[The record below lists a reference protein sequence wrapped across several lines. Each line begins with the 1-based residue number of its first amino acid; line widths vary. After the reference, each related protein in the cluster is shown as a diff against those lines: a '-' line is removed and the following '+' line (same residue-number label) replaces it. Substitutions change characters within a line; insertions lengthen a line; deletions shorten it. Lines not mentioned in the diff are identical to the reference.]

1 MMETLILSK
10 RHHSAQTPMSHAQVL
25 RAPPEHPESAL
36 PAHVCRLTRPQAL
49 QKATQ
54 LAFLRFEKTDL
65 DEAQRFWEDFGLITV
80 SRTPDEL
87 VMRGTGSAPAVLWA
101 RKAQKSRYVGA
112 AFVVPPDTD
121 FERLQRDSGA
131 RALGAHVV
139 PGGARG
145 VGLLDPDGHEV
156 WLITDWAQVDRMPQR
171 AATHDHINSLA
182 QSPRVNATVRTDIEP
197 ASVGRLGHVVLQT
210 TDFHAMADWYMRHL
224 GVIPSDVQ
232 HLEDGSTFLAFFR
245 LDLGSTPA
253 DHHTLVIASGLEACY
268 EHSAWEVNDL
278 DALGQGQQVL
288 RANGHDHM
296 WGIGRHLLGSQLF
309 DYWRDADGLAF
320 EHYTDGD
327 MFTADREPHYS
338 LFTTSALW
346 AWGHDVPASMFPAKT
361 PTMLWHVIQLLRS
374 GRVTLK
380 RLLMMGKVVD
390 TPARPWL

>member
-1 MMETLILSK
+1 
-10 RHHSAQTPMSHAQVL
+10 MSHTKVL
-25 RAPPEHPESAL
+25 RAPPEYPESAL
-36 PAHVCRLTRPQAL
+36 PAHVRKLARPAAM

-54 LAFLRFEKTDL
+54 LAFLRVDKADL
-65 DEAQRFWEDFGLITV
+65 DEAQRFWIDFGLITV
-80 SRTPDEL
+80 SRTPDKL
-87 VMRGTGSAPAVLWA
+87 VMRGAGSAPALLMV
-101 RKAQKSRYVGA
+101 RKAKASRYVGA

-121 FERLQRDSGA
+121 FERLKRDSGA
-131 RALGAHVV
+131 QALAAHAV

-145 VGLLDPDGHEV
+145 VSLLDPDGHEV
-156 WLITDWAQVDRMPQR
+156 WLITDWATVDPLPQR
-171 AATHDHINSLA
+171 EPTHLHMNDLA
-182 QSPRVNATVRTDIEP
+182 QSPRVNATVRTAIEP
-197 ASVGRLGHVVLQT
+197 ATVGRLGHVVMQT
-210 TDFHAMADWYMRHL
+210 TDFHTMADWYMRHL

-232 HLEDGSTFLAFFR
+232 YLEDGEPFITFFR

-253 DHHTLVIASGLEACY
+253 DHHTVVIAGGLEACY

-309 DYWRDADGLAF
+309 DYWRDADGHAF

-327 MFTADREPHYS
+327 VFTAEREPHYGP
-338 LFTTSALW
+338 FTTSALW

-361 PTMLWHVIQLLRS
+361 PAMLWHVIKLLRS
-374 GRVTLK
+374 GRATLK